1 MAANNKAI
9 TSEEI
14 WWNLTGAMSPYL
26 DPHQIYRLISFQ
38 QEHVNPPIFSHD
50 NLKEQELKVLKT
62 LNMVDMTWEVERE
75 MRPIPAD
82 APMPQEYEVKK
93 ERVLR
98 QIEKLEADYEDVR
111 EKISVQEVQDQLT
124 NQRDNRMLWNLLKE
138 RHGFEDKDLD
148 TIFEYGKAKYD
159 IAEYEEASNAMYI
172 FGLLAPYDHTK
183 HAATLWG
190 KLSSEI
196 LREDW
201 SAAIEDLNHLKESLD
216 KSMGI
221 MDPLTLLQWRTW
233 LLHWSLFCYFNPT
246 AKMPGTGCK
255 NTGLIIELFL
265 NTEEYKNAIETI
277 CPWLL
282 RYLAVVIVTSKSLER
297 KQSRL
302 NQLIRLIEQ
311 EKYNYSDPITDFLL
325 CLNHRYDF
333 DEAQEKLTQARD
345 VLRSDYFL
353 HDYIDEFIENGRVLM
368 FEMFCRI
375 HQKIKIATIAEKL
388 GMTQE
393 DAELWIVELIRNARL
408 DAKIDSENGTIIMG
422 NEPAVPYQQI
432 LTKTNNLAMSTSIL
446 INSISNKLKG
456 KQSQE
461 IGAIP
466 SWAKQGGG
474 GNKSGGSGDRPQN
487 TGQKP
492 RFHIK

>member
-1 MAANNKAI
+1 
-9 TSEEI
+9 
-14 WWNLTGAMSPYL
+14 MSPYL

-38 QEHVNPPIFSHD
+38 QEHVNPPIFEHK
-50 NLKEQELKVLKT
+50 NLKEQELAVLKT

-75 MRPIPAD
+75 MRPIPPD
-82 APMPQEYEVKK
+82 APMPKEYETKK
-93 ERVLR
+93 QRVLCH
-98 QIEKLEADYEDVR
+98 IETLIAD
-111 EKISVQEVQDQLT
+111 
-124 NQRDNRMLWNLLKE
+124 
-138 RHGFEDKDLD
+138 
-148 TIFEYGKAKYD
+148 
-159 IAEYEEASNAMYI
+159 YEEASNAMYI
-172 FGLLAPYDHTK
+172 FGLLAPYEHPK

-196 LREDW
+196 LREEW
-201 SAAIEDLNHLKESLD
+201 GAAIEDLNHLKESLD
-216 KSMGI
+216 KSI
-221 MDPLTLLQWRTW
+221 TVMDPLTLLQWRTW

-246 AKMPGTGCK
+246 AKVPGLGCK
-255 NTGLIIELFL
+255 NTNLIIELFL
-265 NTEEYKNAIETI
+265 NNEEYKNAIETI

-282 RYLAVVIVTSKSLER
+282 RYLAVVIITSKTIEK
-297 KQSRL
+297 KQFRL

-311 EKYNYSDPITDFLL
+311 ENYNYSDPITDFLL

-466 SWAKQGGG
+466 SWAKQG
-474 GNKSGGSGDRPQN
+474 
-487 TGQKP
+487 
-492 RFHIK
+492 